1 MIGAGLLVVL
11 LVDLGVD
18 HARSLLEVEPA
29 RGFGG
34 CDGASHYGGLGGLGG
49 DLDVVLLVDLDVDH
63 AGRLQVEDQ
72 DDWCWS

>member
-1 MIGAGLLVVL
+1 MLAACRWKIRVVGAGLDVVL

-34 CDGASHYGGLGGLGG
+34 CDGASHYGGLGGDGG
-49 DLDVVLLVDLDVDH
+49 CDGASHHGGPGDN
-63 AGRLQVEDQ
+63 
-72 DDWCWS
+72 